1 MLARSFTKS
10 SSDILLKSCCN
21 GTLVGDTINSLVLKS
36 AFALGVWVSAIPNW
50 HYFLRRFLSCPDLYN
65 LSVQICTFYQF
76 LQVLSLLGIV
86 KSDKVTFF
94 DIILSL
100 NCYVVIEFDHFG
112 VH

>member
-1 MLARSFTKS
+1 MLARSFTKR
-10 SSDILLKSCCN
+10 SSDVLLKSCCN
-21 GTLVGDTINSLVLKS
+21 GTLVGDNSDSLVLKS

-50 HYFLRRFLSCPDLYN
+50 HYFLRRFLSCPDLYI

-76 LQVLSLLGIV
+76 MQVLSLLGTV
-86 KSDKVTFF
+86 KSNKIISF

-100 NCYVVIEFDHFG
+100 SCYVVIAFDHFG